1 MSERGIGDEDA
12 AACRRKHVRDGD
24 RGRANDAPELRAVE
38 DNAAGIYDC
47 DTVHAARRSE
57 FVIRP
62 DLRGG
67 GEIAARVE
75 DKGDSVGV
83 NLSCVRSNFGRE
95 ENEGYRGPVRRVALG
110 VLKCAACNCFHIE
123 FAS

>member
-1 MSERGIGDEDA
+1 MCERGVGDEDA
-12 AACRRKHVRDGD
+12 AACGREHVRDGD
-24 RGRANDAPELRAVE
+24 GGRADDAPKLRAIENDA
-38 DNAAGIYDC
+38 AGVYYC
-47 DTVHAARRSE
+47 DAVHAARGSE
-57 FVIRP
+57 FVVRP

-75 DKGDSVGV
+75 GEGDSVGV

-95 ENEGYRGPVRRVALG
+95 ENEGYRGPVRRVAFG
-110 VLKCAACNCFHIE
+110 VLKCAACDCFHIE